1 MVQGDEYHNRFGS
14 RWWIPYKVW
23 FMVTC
28 STFKVILMSIK
39 HLKTVSAYF
48 GDWCNK
54 LTCYMY
60 MYINLLNLMP
70 SYILYYN

>member
-1 MVQGDEYHNRFGS
+1 MVHGNLLNIQGDLN
-14 RWWIPYKVW
+14 V
-23 FMVTC
+23 
-28 STFKVILMSIK
+28 K

-54 LTCYMY
+54 LTYYMY